1 MNRELQKVKE
11 IIEEEVEKAG
21 LKLQKIILFGSRA
34 RGDYTVGSDWDLLI
48 LLKDDFTREEKRQLV
63 GNLYRR
69 TAKLKGSYEII
80 IKKES
85 EFEMMK
91 DVVGSLSYE
100 ANLEGVTI

>member
-11 IIEEEVEKAG
+11 IIEDEVKKTG

-34 RGDYTVGSDWDLLI
+34 RGDYTTDSDWDLLI
-48 LLKDDFTREEKRQLV
+48 ILEKDFTREKKKQLL

-80 IKKES
+80 IKKKS